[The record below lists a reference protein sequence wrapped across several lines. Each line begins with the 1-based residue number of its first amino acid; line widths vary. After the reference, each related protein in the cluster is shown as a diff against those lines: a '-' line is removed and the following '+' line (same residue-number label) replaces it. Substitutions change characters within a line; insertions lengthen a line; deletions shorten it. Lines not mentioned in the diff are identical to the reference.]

1 MRTETILIC
10 DDDESII
17 QILYLILNKFGFNV
31 VSETNS
37 ANFFSTIVSSRP
49 DLILLDYWMPD
60 VNGGE
65 IIKILKSNP
74 ATSMIPVILVSA
86 STEAKKVSTESGA
99 DGFIAKPF
107 QIDELIA
114 LIETKLNSRGFY

>member
-17 QILYLILNKFGFNV
+17 QILHLILTKFGFNV
-31 VSETNS
+31 VSEINS
-37 ANFFSTIVSSRP
+37 AKFFSTIASSKP

-65 IIKILKSNP
+65 IIKTLKADP
-74 ATSMIPVILVSA
+74 ATSMIPVILISA
-86 STEAKKVSTESGA
+86 STEGNKVSAESGA
-99 DGFIAKPF
+99 DGFIPKPF
-107 QIDELIA
+107 QLDELIA
-114 LIETKLNSRGFY
+114 LIESKLKSR